1 MPAFRRIRNRKYA
14 DEMNFGFWI
23 SPFGEVNTPL
33 GQADERI
40 LKGFKR
46 MLAPMDASADGGRRV
61 F

>member
-46 MLAPMDASADGGRRV
+46 MLAPMDASADGC
-61 F
+61 